1 MAILMSPLDY
11 AVENEKLAKVA
22 ISKGAFDQAKKYLDE
37 ALKTLKSSEPSE
49 FEFTDLLVILKK
61 ILNGYITIKD
71 FPNAIE
77 TLNFIHSITRGRI
90 SLINDVKNLLKNIP
104 QNFNI
109 LPYEENL
116 RKLVGNNSE
125 LVDLLNILVEN
136 SKKLG
141 QGQ

>member
-11 AVENEKLAKVA
+11 AIENEKLAKLA
-22 ISKGAFDQAKKYLDE
+22 ISKGALDQAKKYLDE
-37 ALKTLKSSEPSE
+37 AMKTLKTSETSE
-49 FEFTDLLVILKK
+49 FEFTDLFIILKK

-77 TLNFIHSITRGRI
+77 TLSFIHSIVKGKLNI
-90 SLINDVKNLLKNIP
+90 INDVKNVLKNIP

-116 RKLVGNNSE
+116 RKLIGNNSE
-125 LVDLLNILVEN
+125 LLALLNLLVEN
-136 SKKLG
+136 SKKLN
-141 QGQ
+141 QG